1 MIIIFHQISLLVI
14 RYLRHRNVS
23 KSDKNKKVLPVN
35 NEQEDSEYSLRFRP
49 PVYKQR
55 YGEVF
60 KTLID
65 SRWRTKINT
74 LCDFG
79 CAEFGI
85 FTFLKQLNRLNN
97 IIFVDIDEDTLLFY
111 KSKVYPLTIEYLSR
125 REEAL
130 NVSIFKGSVGDPDYH
145 LLNVD
150 VVTAIELIEHLYPDT
165 LDAFAY
171 NIFSYIQP
179 KIVMVT
185 TPNAD
190 FNVLFGWE
198 DENKTFRHYDHKFEW
213 TRQQFQDW
221 SNNIILRFPDY
232 TMYFTDIGEG
242 PAGTEALGACSQM
255 ATFVRKDLCN
265 ESYILQKYTKLCIC
279 DNESMC
285 QKNTGTGSVM
295 SCKCT
300 CSLCSPS
307 FSWGICTYYS
317 FSIPATDSDSFK
329 DPSYN
334 VYYKLL
340 DQIEYPVDQDSRT
353 EEEKILDEFR
363 YRINILGHMN
373 GRFFVEERDRS
384 EIPIIELLYG
394 PEGTNIT
401 EIELCTLLKSDGY
414 EVQDCIVQEIG
425 ESEKCVIYTPIL
437 MDNCSTSSESLE
449 PEGDFHTYILPP
461 GSDSDWDESIKEETN
476 NKDVKAKLGETSGLK
491 EENHSD
497 VLTNNVVPEE
507 SHQQLQAEESQNNCE
522 YQEET
527 DIFDDAISSPIPS
540 DEDNKLHLKRAL
552 DFETHSFSSVP
563 NNVDDEKLDNFTI
576 NELDRFRDLT
586 STKNAIGR
594 VLKLHQRIRKMFF
607 KEMDPVAGPSA
618 LPPLKKRKMKIPI
631 SDSKYEPTLMDDM
644 KSLTNCIIK
653 NTLNVLNV
661 DDDRSVVFANVPMH
675 GPVFTGTPGLIP
687 EIDETQMQ
695 YLDVDG
701 ITDSLIDVRG
711 NSNINGIRPSK
722 FIIENNIIN
731 FNLQLPPKPSTTS
744 SQPIPPL
751 ASSEMS
757 IPEFADIQEQNI
769 HSEDNAIDQNDSDIS
784 YQCGCDEYYE
794 DAVSEGSMTASVDQS
809 STEAVADPNST
820 IDLTVFD
827 TDVTIPEENAPH
839 PENSMG
845 ANYLSFDD
853 LIVVVPILL
862 DPLETLDLGQN
873 TNGFPAWL
881 LEILNTQV
889 REENLPPTNDLEEP
903 HFYCQGDGL
912 GVHSSLLSVEVDEG
926 EEASSESSDESGDY
940 AEVDPGISTMDMSSL
955 PEDSQ
960 GLTTDNQD
968 SLEEETDNRIAANS
982 LPAIPQNEVEAM
994 DSVSTNSNIETE

>member
-1 MIIIFHQISLLVI
+1 MIILFHQINLLVLHF
-14 RYLRHRNVS
+14 LRTRNVS
-23 KSDKNKKVLPVN
+23 KSNMSKKVLPVN
-35 NEQEDSEYSLRFRP
+35 NQQEDSENSLRFQP
-49 PVYKQR
+49 PVYRQR

-85 FTFLKQLNRLNN
+85 FTFLKQLNRLNH
-97 IIFVDIDEDTLLFY
+97 IIFVDIDEDTLMFY

-130 NVSIFKGSVGDPDYH
+130 NVSVFKGSVGDPDYH

-150 VVTAIELIEHLYPDT
+150 VVTAIELVEHLYPDT

-171 NIFSYIQP
+171 NIFNYMEP

-198 DENKTFRHYDHKFEW
+198 DKIFRHYDHKFEW

-232 TMYFTDIGEG
+232 TVYFTDIGEG
-242 PAGTEALGACSQM
+242 PAGTQALGACSQM
-255 ATFVRKDLCN
+255 ATFIRKDLCN
-265 ESYILQKYTKLCIC
+265 ESYILQKYMKHCIC

-285 QKNTGTGSVM
+285 QENTGTGTVM

-300 CSLCSPS
+300 CNLCSPS
-307 FSWGICTYYS
+307 SSWGICTYYS
-317 FSIPATDSDSFK
+317 FSTPATDSDSFK
-329 DPSYN
+329 DPTYN
-334 VYYKLL
+334 VFYKLL

-353 EEEKILDEFR
+353 EKEKILDEFR

-414 EVQDCIVQEIG
+414 EVEDCIVQEIG

-437 MDNCSTSSESLE
+437 MDNCSTSSESSE
-449 PEGDFHTYILPP
+449 PEGDYNTYITPR
-461 GSDSDWDESIKEETN
+461 GDTDSDWDEPIKEETTH
-476 NKDVKAKLGETSGLK
+476 KDVKAKLGEPSGLT
-491 EENHSD
+491 EANCLNE
-497 VLTNNVVPEE
+497 VTNNSLPLETP
-507 SHQQLQAEESQNNCE
+507 QQLQAEECQNKWE
-522 YQEET
+522 YEEET
-527 DIFDDAISSPIPS
+527 DIFDDTISSSIPS
-540 DEDNKLHLKRAL
+540 DQDNKLHLKKAL
-552 DFETHSFSSVP
+552 HFETHSFSSVP
-563 NNVDDEKLDNFTI
+563 NNVDNEKLDFRI
-576 NELDRFRDLT
+576 NELDRFRDIK
-586 STKNAIGR
+586 STKNTIGR
-594 VLKLHQRIRKMFF
+594 ALKLHQRIRKMFF
-607 KEMDPVAGPSA
+607 KEIDPIAGPSTF
-618 LPPLKKRKMKIPI
+618 PPLKKRKMKIPT
-631 SDSKYEPTLMDDM
+631 SDSNYEPTLLEDM

-661 DDDRSVVFANVPMH
+661 DDDRSIVFDNGPSNGPML
-675 GPVFTGTPGLIP
+675 TGNCLIP
-687 EIDETQMQ
+687 DVDESQMQ
-695 YLDVDG
+695 YLDVNG

-711 NSNINGIRPSK
+711 NANINGISPSK

-731 FNLQLPPKPSTTS
+731 LNLQVPSKPSTTS
-744 SQPIPPL
+744 QPITSL
-751 ASSEMS
+751 VSSVIS
-757 IPEFADIQEQNI
+757 TSDEFADIQEE
-769 HSEDNAIDQNDSDIS
+769 SARLEDNVIDKNDSDIIS
-784 YQCGCDEYYE
+784 QCYCDEYYE
-794 DAVSEGSMTASVDQS
+794 DAVSEGSVTNSVEQS

-820 IDLTVFD
+820 IDLTAFD
-827 TDVTIPEENAPH
+827 TDVSIPEENAQH
-839 PENSMG
+839 SEYSMG
-845 ANYLSFDD
+845 TNYLSFDD
-853 LIVVVPILL
+853 LIVVVPLLL

-873 TNGFPAWL
+873 TNGFPNWML
-881 LEILNTQV
+881 DILNNQV
-889 REENLPPTNDLEEP
+889 RENFLPTSDLDEP

-940 AEVDPGISTMDMSSL
+940 AEAEPAISSMDMSSL

-960 GLTTDNQD
+960 GLSTDNQD
-968 SLEEETDNRIAANS
+968 SLEEETDNRVAANNP
-982 LPAIPQNEVEAM
+982 PAISQNEIETM
-994 DSVSTNSNIETE
+994 DSVSTNSHLENE